1 MPSKNM
7 TCRKYKCQCMFIYFI
22 IHCEAFVVYM
32 RSMRALSVSNYSSC
46 LHQQIQLKQA
56 DTTSEAAQLQ
66 RSLVK

>member
-1 MPSKNM
+1 
-7 TCRKYKCQCMFIYFI
+7 MFIYFI

-66 RSLVK
+66 RSRVK